1 MREPASRL
9 LGFHLPILVL
19 VMGRR
24 QRGKRRKAAR
34 PAQPRT
40 PKPPLFRR
48 LTSHIRSLGMTT
60 VLLAREPR
68 KAPGMLRAALLGLWR
83 ARGGGFYGLGFVIT
97 FVVLEVQTTMA
108 QLACSTSFVGFVT
121 EQLLEFVF
129 RLAWNSLLNTFLALI
144 WPVLLLNLVGGWGI
158 ALLVVGYFG
167 YERILRP
174 RVELLI
180 PELRPLEAPQ
190 EESEPVLATNAMPD
204 ANAAGNSDQAI
215 V

>member
-48 LTSHIRSLGMTT
+48 LTSHIRSLGTTT

-68 KAPGMLRAALLGLWR
+68 KAPGMLRGALLGLWR

-108 QLACSTSFVGFVT
+108 QLASSTSFVGFVT

-174 RVELLI
+174 RVESLF
-180 PELRPLEAPQ
+180 PELQPVKALQ
-190 EESEPVLATNAMPD
+190 EENEPVLASSAMPD